1 MACDNTGTGGILMGK
16 EEIAKRIKNARV
28 AAGFTQSDAAK
39 RLGISYQAVSNYER
53 GINRIDSDT
62 LNKLCNIYSVS
73 INSILS
79 PESEVPPSASTEDN
93 ELQEYLE
100 YLKSREDGRMLF
112 SLAKNAT
119 KEDVMRA
126 IAIIEALTKKE
137 ERQE

>member
-1 MACDNTGTGGILMGK
+1 MGK

>member
-1 MACDNTGTGGILMGK
+1 MGK

-79 PESEVPPSASTEDN
+79 PESEVPPSASTEND

-112 SLAKNAT
+112 SLSKNAT

>member
-79 PESEVPPSASTEDN
+79 PESEVPPSASTEND

>member
-1 MACDNTGTGGILMGK
+1 MGK

-79 PESEVPPSASTEDN
+79 PESEVPPSASTEND